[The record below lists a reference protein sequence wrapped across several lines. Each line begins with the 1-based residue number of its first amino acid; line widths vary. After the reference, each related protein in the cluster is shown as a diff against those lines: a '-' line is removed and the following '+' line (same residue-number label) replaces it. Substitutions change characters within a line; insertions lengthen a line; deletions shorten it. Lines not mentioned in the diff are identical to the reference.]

1 MQQVTA
7 GMFSSHEDKEQN
19 AKCKSLNP
27 ALLTAPVNNMYDTC
41 VLHVLMQRRQKPTI
55 FESFASFR
63 GVQVVAQTE
72 NVLATV
78 LKLQSVMQQDP

>member
-41 VLHVLMQRRQKPTI
+41 VLHVLMQRRQR
-55 FESFASFR
+55 FLNHLLHS
-63 GVQVVAQTE
+63 GVSKWWPKMKM
-72 NVLATV
+72 N
-78 LKLQSVMQQDP
+78 LQQH